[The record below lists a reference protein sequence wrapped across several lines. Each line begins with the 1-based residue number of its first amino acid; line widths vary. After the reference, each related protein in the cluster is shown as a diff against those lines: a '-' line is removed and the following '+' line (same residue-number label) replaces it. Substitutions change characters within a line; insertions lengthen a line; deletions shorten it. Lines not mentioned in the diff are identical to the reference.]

1 MRRLFFRT
9 VGIWLMAGALIAAVI
24 DGAKSIAAS
33 AVVLTPLAD
42 TLVLLSGTEGPYG
55 VDPQSLSAFWPLDVA
70 LAWVLAAPSA
80 AILAA
85 LGVLCLLAGPAPASI
100 RLSREFAT

>member
-1 MRRLFFRT
+1 MRRLFFRV
-9 VGIWLMAGALIAAVI
+9 VGVWLIAGALIAAVI

-33 AVVLTPLAD
+33 DLVLTPLAD

-55 VDPQSLSAFWPLDVA
+55 VEPQSLEGYWPLDVA
-70 LAWVLAAPSA
+70 LAWILAAPSSAVLA
-80 AILAA
+80 AI
-85 LGVLCLLAGPAPASI
+85 GVLCMLAGARPRPH